1 MQFLISAN
9 KSKQQTMKKL
19 AYLLIVFVFFIVSE
33 NQAQSE
39 YKSAV
44 GLRVGIPVSA
54 SFKHF
59 INTAGA
65 FEIHSGFWRDPVG
78 YGFSYFRVGAM
89 YQHHFPIGD
98 IDGFKWYIG
107 GGAFAEF
114 YNYDNG
120 YINEPSSSD
129 IGLHAVGGVDYK
141 FREIPLNVSADW
153 MPTVFLGSGP
163 YGFRGSYFGVA
174 ARYTF
179 R

>member
-1 MQFLISAN
+1 
-9 KSKQQTMKKL
+9 MKKL
-19 AYLLIVFVFFIVSE
+19 TYLLIVFVLLITNRS
-33 NQAQSE
+33 NGQSE

-44 GLRVGIPVSA
+44 GIRVGIPVSA
-54 SFKHF
+54 SLKHF
-59 INTAGA
+59 ITTAGA

-78 YGFSYFRVGAM
+78 HGFTYFRAGAM

-98 IDGFKWYIG
+98 IAGFKWYVG
-107 GGAFAEF
+107 GGAFVEF

-120 YINEPSSSD
+120 YIDEPSSTD

-141 FREIPLNVSADW
+141 FSNIPLNVSADW

-163 YGFRGSYFGVA
+163 YGFRGTYASVA